1 MKFCGK
7 MTHIWQGLRSGDW
20 LTDARMRGYSLIL
33 LAICTLALV
42 GWIAASDGLIDRNS
56 KPIGTDF
63 SNVYAAGTL
72 IWQGRPAEA
81 YEPARQ
87 HAAEKAVFG
96 GREVPF
102 YGWLYPPFFFVVAF
116 LVASLPY
123 AWGLAIWLAASFA
136 AYLAAMRAIVPRPET
151 LLIAAAFPAVF
162 INIGHGQN
170 GFLTAALL
178 GGALHWLD
186 RRPWLSGVLIGLLAY
201 KPQFGVLI
209 PVALLAGGR
218 WNTIGAAA
226 ATVAALVAVSFVTLG
241 GGVWHAFADSMT
253 FTQTVV
259 LEPGGIGWEKIQS
272 AFSAMRM
279 WGAGVRSA
287 YAIQIALALMLVASL
302 AWLWQSNA
310 LFELK
315 ASALATASLLAT
327 PYVLDYDL
335 VVLAVAIVFFV
346 RHGMNRGFHDYEI
359 SLLAAAWVMPLLSRA
374 IAGVTGIPLGL
385 LVLLAL
391 YVFIVQRAV
400 RDRLGS
406 VIEVRGIAQA

>member
-1 MKFCGK
+1 

-136 AYLAAMRAIVPRPET
+136 AYLAAMRAILPRPET

-186 RRPWLSGVLIGLLAY
+186 RRPWLAGVLIGLLAY

-287 YAIQIALALMLVASL
+287 YAIQIALALMLAASL

-385 LVLLAL
+385 LALLAL
-391 YVFIVQRAV
+391 YVIIVQRAV

>member
-1 MKFCGK
+1 

-102 YGWLYPPFFFVVAF
+102 YGWLYPPFFLAIAF

-186 RRPWLSGVLIGLLAY
+186 RRPWLAGVLIGLLAY

-279 WGAGVRSA
+279 WGAGVRTA
-287 YAIQIALALMLVASL
+287 YAIQIALALMLAASL

-385 LVLLAL
+385 LALLAL
-391 YVFIVQRAV
+391 YVIIVQRAV